1 MVKLEVEEEG
11 LGPYLED
18 AECRSSGVDWLK
30 LLNGGE
36 LLLRVPA
43 LGG

>member
-1 MVKLEVEEEG
+1 VVKLEVEEEG